1 MAGAAA
7 LGLVVGCSTG
17 DSIGGLLATGA
28 GGGGA
33 GALGEGTGA
42 AGEEAGAGGALAELY
57 PVTEQPDLA
66 TSSAGHV
73 TISQST
79 LMMSVGTTKNRR
91 V

>member
-7 LGLVVGCSTG
+7 LGLVLGFSIG
-17 DSIGGLLATGA
+17 DSTGGLLATGA
-28 GGGGA
+28 GGEEV

-42 AGEEAGAGGALAELY
+42 AGEEAGADGALAESY

-66 TSSAGHV
+66 TSSAGQV

-79 LMMSVGTTKNRR
+79 LMVVSK
-91 V
+91 